1 MLLKLKNEYGQP
13 SISASVLFAD
23 RSWAWQALTGQEEQI
38 IWLRGEEWWK
48 YKMDLELQRE
58 AMEKERTAFAFIRDD
73 TEEPIPT
80 HADKTDADFF
90 ALLEKVDK
98 EEAAAAL
105 SSARAA
111 RSHRP

>member
-38 IWLRGEEWWK
+38 IWLRGEEGWK

-58 AMEKERTAFAFIRDD
+58 AMEKERKAMEDALKAREAEMQRIREV
-73 TEEPIPT
+73 TF
-80 HADKTDADFF
+80 HSRCW
-90 ALLEKVDK
+90 L
-98 EEAAAAL
+98 
-105 SSARAA
+105 
-111 RSHRP
+111 